1 MYAEEIQPYLEN
13 YYNTLGKSKI
23 LDLIQHATNGGKCI
37 RGFIV
42 KHIIETL
49 TKKTGKDI
57 PWQPI
62 AAVELVH
69 SASIVI
75 DDLPCMDNDEIRRG
89 KKSTFKQFGN
99 NEALLSSFF
108 MISETTRILVD
119 GLDEDCKLNEFKP
132 LIAEYCE
139 LLGKN
144 LVVGQYLDLK
154 GDAESFFNIK
164 FPKEES
170 RNYYIM
176 KYKTCSLFSF
186 SFLLGGYFANVTDKE
201 KTQDFKNMGLYF
213 GLMFQIVDDY
223 KDKNTD
229 VPYANYI
236 LVEGI
241 SKAIEKYQ
249 QARACLIVLLI
260 KHKLFTQKFNELIV
274 SIDKLFA

>member
-23 LDLIQHATNGGKCI
+23 RDLIQHATNGGKCI

-49 TKKTGKDI
+49 TGKTGKDI

-89 KKSTFKQFGN
+89 KKSTFKQFGT

-119 GLDEDCKLNEFKP
+119 GLGEDCKLNEFKP
-132 LIAEYCE
+132 LITEYCD

-144 LVVGQYLDLK
+144 LVVGQYLDLQ

-223 KDKNTD
+223 KDKYTD

-241 SKAIEKYQ
+241 GKAIEKYQ
-249 QARACLIVLLI
+249 QSRACLIVLLI